1 MARKTLLVTRYSL
14 LLLFVGG
21 CSIVYRTPGG
31 GANLKLF
38 ADRDIREIFE
48 RQPSA
53 PRPVHLAIARVQAP
67 HYRSYTSSSHGQGR
81 YSVVTVR
88 DVEQEQDFERLASLP
103 DVAQV
108 VPLNRLLLS
117 DQLESDRELRQAAA
131 ALHADMILI
140 YTFDTDFSSDDF
152 LRPLT
157 VVTLGLSPN
166 KWVRVTRQPR
176 RYCLMSAPATCTAPA
191 NQPPA
196 ASNSPAPGPAATPSI
211 TPAAKP
217 NAKHSSNSWQI
228 SRNYGGTYRRMMR
241 LQWEIDVRA
250 RRTVPGPLTPTYET
264 ICRSG

>member
-1 MARKTLLVTRYSL
+1 MVRISLLVTRYSL

-21 CSIVYRTPGG
+21 CSIGYRTPGG

-67 HYRSYTSSSHGQGR
+67 RYRSYSSRSHGQGR

-88 DVEQEQDFERLASLP
+88 DVEQEQDFERIAKLP
-103 DVAQV
+103 DIAQV

-117 DQLESDRELRQAAA
+117 DQLESDRELRLAAA

-157 VVTLGLSPN
+157 VITLGLSPN
-166 KWVRVTRQPR
+166 KWVRVSTTASAVLLDVRTGYVYGACESTAR
-176 RYCLMSAPATCTAPA
+176 RKQLASAWTSRDAVDHSRRKTEREAFELLLA
-191 NQPPA
+191 DFEKLWAGVASDSLAGVPPA
-196 ASNSPAPGPAATPSI
+196 
-211 TPAAKP
+211 
-217 NAKHSSNSWQI
+217 
-228 SRNYGGTYRRMMR
+228 
-241 LQWEIDVRA
+241 
-250 RRTVPGPLTPTYET
+250 
-264 ICRSG
+264 

>member
-1 MARKTLLVTRYSL
+1 MARRTLIATRYSL

-21 CSIVYRTPGG
+21 CSIAYRTPGG

-53 PRPVHLAIARVQAP
+53 PRPVHLAIARVQEP
-67 HYRSYTSSSHGQGR
+67 HYRSYSTRSHGRGR

-88 DVEQEQDFERLASLP
+88 DVEQEQDFERLANLP

-157 VVTLGLSPN
+157 VITLGLSPN
-166 KWVRVTRQPR
+166 KWVRVSTTA
-176 RYCLMSAPATCTAPA
+176 SAV
-191 NQPPA
+191 
-196 ASNSPAPGPAATPSI
+196 
-211 TPAAKP
+211 
-217 NAKHSSNSWQI
+217 
-228 SRNYGGTYRRMMR
+228 
-241 LQWEIDVRA
+241 LLDVRTGYVYGACESTA
-250 RRTVPGPLTPTYET
+250 RRKQLASAWTSRDAVDHSRRKTEREAFEQLLGGFEEMWWNLPEYDASTKDDGGAVA
-264 ICRSG
+264 R

>member
-1 MARKTLLVTRYSL
+1 MRRSLLVTRYSL

-21 CSIVYRTPGG
+21 CSIAYHTPGG

-38 ADRDIREIFE
+38 ADRDIREILE

-53 PRPVHLAIARVQAP
+53 PRPVHLATARVQEP
-67 HYRSYTSSSHGQGR
+67 HYRSYSVRGNGKGR

-88 DVEQEQDFERLASLP
+88 DVEQDQDFERLASLP
-103 DVAQV
+103 EVAQV

-157 VVTLGLSPN
+157 VITLGLSPN
-166 KWVRVTRQPR
+166 KLVR
-176 RYCLMSAPATCTAPA
+176 MSTTASA
-191 NQPPA
+191 V
-196 ASNSPAPGPAATPSI
+196 
-211 TPAAKP
+211 
-217 NAKHSSNSWQI
+217 
-228 SRNYGGTYRRMMR
+228 
-241 LQWEIDVRA
+241 LLDVRTGYVYGA
-250 RRTVPGPLTPTYET
+250 CESTVRRKQLASAWTSRDAVDHSRRKTEREAFELLLTDFEKLWKGVAGDSLAGVPPQ
-264 ICRSG
+264 

>member
-1 MARKTLLVTRYSL
+1 MRRSLLVTRYSL

-21 CSIVYRTPGG
+21 CSVVYRTPGG

-38 ADRDIREIFE
+38 ADRDIREILE

-67 HYRSYTSSSHGQGR
+67 HYRSYTSRSHGQGR

-88 DVEQEQDFERLASLP
+88 DVEKDEDFERLANLP
-103 DVAQV
+103 EVAQV

-157 VVTLGLSPN
+157 VITLGLSPN
-166 KWVRVTRQPR
+166 KWVRVSTTA
-176 RYCLMSAPATCTAPA
+176 SAV
-191 NQPPA
+191 
-196 ASNSPAPGPAATPSI
+196 
-211 TPAAKP
+211 
-217 NAKHSSNSWQI
+217 
-228 SRNYGGTYRRMMR
+228 
-241 LQWEIDVRA
+241 LLDVRTGYVYGACESTA
-250 RRTVPGPLTPTYET
+250 RRKQLASAWTTRAAVDHSRRRTEREAFEQLLAGFEELWRNLPKDDASTENDGRT
-264 ICRSG
+264 IGVSRPRYVDSDEES